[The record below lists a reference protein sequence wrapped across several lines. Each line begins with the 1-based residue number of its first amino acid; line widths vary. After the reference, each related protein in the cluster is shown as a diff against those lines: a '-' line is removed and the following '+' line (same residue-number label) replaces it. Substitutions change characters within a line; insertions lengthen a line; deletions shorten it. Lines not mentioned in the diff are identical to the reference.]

1 MSAAVLCISGD
12 KKGILQSSNKLTGIL
27 KVSSAHTFLKGES
40 ISGESSQT
48 KGTVIDVVSYNS
60 LYDVEASSI
69 VKEGWIN
76 NSGFLNDNQQRI
88 FDSEYYQYFSYSLQ
102 SEVQYTKWKEAVSSL
117 NHTAGFKKFS
127 DLIVRSESDVGIS
140 TAFFDAYNSTRYSVH
155 YKGGGIGTVRSD
167 NFELKNPKISIF
179 DTIGIIT
186 FLINQTGMLVDN
198 KAFTGQHITINGRA
212 TFVLIKKPTWKIM
225 HYHIDKISN

>member
-1 MSAAVLCISGD
+1 MILSD
-12 KKGILQSSNKLTGIL
+12 KEEIFELIQMFFEAGKTKDFSILRKIQHDLPEFSSFSDVPPYGLQNYSQSIALEELRFS
-27 KVSSAHTFLKGES
+27 S
-40 ISGESSQT
+40 IS
-48 KGTVIDVVSYNS
+48 DY
-60 LYDVEASSI
+60 
-69 VKEGWIN
+69 
-76 NSGFLNDNQQRI
+76 
-88 FDSEYYQYFSYSLQ
+88 
-102 SEVQYTKWKEAVSSL
+102 
-117 NHTAGFKKFS
+117 
-127 DLIVRSESDVGIS
+127 
-140 TAFFDAYNSTRYSVH
+140 
-155 YKGGGIGTVRSD
+155 